1 MLAVKAV
8 LSGIQQISHVPSVQ
22 NICVDSINKHLVS
35 TDRTTLRKLL
45 LLSGPQYLYLKNG
58 QVKTASDIP
67 STATMLCIYDNHSC
81 KILLLLRAK
90 VFREEFQ
97 KECISKSEIS
107 GTKNFSA

>member
-8 LSGIQQISHVPSVQ
+8 SSGIQQISHVPSVQ

-58 QVKTASDIP
+58 QVKTQPLTFLPLPPCFASMTI
-67 STATMLCIYDNHSC
+67 IH
-81 KILLLLRAK
+81 AK
-90 VFREEFQ
+90 
-97 KECISKSEIS
+97 
-107 GTKNFSA
+107 FSYS